1 LGIGNVTDLRIF
13 FMSNDHSAQAPRLKY
28 TPGPWDYYD
37 PCDTNC
43 GWPCTQDGCPDN
55 HPTGVYVID
64 GPSFEADRCDAY
76 GFAVVNEAD
85 ARLIAAAP
93 DLLEALKNLLDRVE
107 RNGGIGEYKGG
118 PAFVVKAAKSAI
130 AKAEGQAIKTSS
142 ATHTE
147 SQS

>member
-1 LGIGNVTDLRIF
+1 MNAK
-13 FMSNDHSAQAPRLKY
+13 H

-64 GPSFEADRCDAY
+64 GPSFDGDQCGSY

-93 DLLEALKNLLDRVE
+93 DLLEALKDIDAQLKGRDLGYLGIRV
-107 RNGGIGEYKGG
+107 RKLQD
-118 PAFVVKAAKSAI
+118 AI
-130 AKAEGQAIKTSS
+130 AKAEGTAP
-142 ATHTE
+142 
-147 SQS
+147 